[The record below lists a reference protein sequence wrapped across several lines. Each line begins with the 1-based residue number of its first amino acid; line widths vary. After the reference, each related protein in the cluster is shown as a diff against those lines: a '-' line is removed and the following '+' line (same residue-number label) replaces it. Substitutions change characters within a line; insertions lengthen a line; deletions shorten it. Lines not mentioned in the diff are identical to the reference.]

1 MHRSMKRLTKRSLS
15 LCLPGLCLAV
25 AVGGGCATSPNYT
38 ARFGMTP
45 GQTFELKVDGTQP
58 TVRLAPDFGPLERV
72 DWFHADGV
80 TTFNGVPA
88 GGDLLLTLRE
98 GDSLRFTDQLGSR
111 VEIKMW
117 NSTGYTLTMVGEDV
131 KATASSET
139 TGR

>member
-1 MHRSMKRLTKRSLS
+1 MCPLPDRSLS
-15 LCLPGLCLAV
+15 PCVAGLCLAIV
-25 AVGGGCATSPNYT
+25 AIGGCATAPDYT

-58 TVRLAPDFGPLERV
+58 TVRLAPDFGPLKQVE
-72 DWFHADGV
+72 WFHPDGV

-98 GDSLRFTDQLGSR
+98 GDTLRFTDQLGSR
-111 VEIKMW
+111 VEIRMW
-117 NSTGYTLTMVGEDV
+117 NSTGYTLTMVGEDA
-131 KATASSET
+131 KATASSEA